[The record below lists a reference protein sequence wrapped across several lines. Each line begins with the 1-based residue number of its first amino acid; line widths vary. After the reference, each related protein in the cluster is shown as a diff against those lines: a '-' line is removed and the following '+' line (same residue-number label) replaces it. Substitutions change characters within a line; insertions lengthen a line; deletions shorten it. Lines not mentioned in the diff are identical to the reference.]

1 MLGAKNPLSRRQARF
16 WRVQEGVMDEL
27 VYQCPRHGTVVV
39 LTRRE
44 LLLAHPPSECPW
56 CQGALRV
63 ECRHR
68 V

>member
-1 MLGAKNPLSRRQARF
+1 
-16 WRVQEGVMDEL
+16 MDEL
-27 VYQCPRHGTVVV
+27 VYLCPRHGTVVV

-44 LLLAHPPSECPW
+44 LLLTHPPSECPW
-56 CQGALRV
+56 CQGALSV